1 MVRRSTTG
9 RALVA
14 SRAVVYLLAV
24 ALIGVV
30 ALILAAVLLFRLL
43 AELSQDN
50 IWAVY
55 LGFGVLFSAIGLFAW
70 AQKERSVHRAR

>member
-1 MVRRSTTG
+1 M
-9 RALVA
+9 A
-14 SRAVVYLLAV
+14 SRAAVYLLAV
-24 ALIGVV
+24 ALIGIV
-30 ALILAAVLLFRLL
+30 ALILAAILLFRLL

-55 LGFGVLFSAIGLFAW
+55 LGFGVLFTAIGLFAW